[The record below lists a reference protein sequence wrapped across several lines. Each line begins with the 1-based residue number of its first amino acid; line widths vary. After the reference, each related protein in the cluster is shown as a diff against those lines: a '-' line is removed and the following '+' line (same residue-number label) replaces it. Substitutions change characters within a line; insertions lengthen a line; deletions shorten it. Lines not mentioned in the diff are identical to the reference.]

1 MAKRILIAGIIVGLF
16 LGGVGYFNLVFKPK
30 MIGEFMA
37 KMVPP
42 PATVTAELA
51 KTETWVDRERAIG
64 TLVAIEGV
72 DVAPQVGGIVT
83 EYLFDSGHDVE
94 KGQKLVKLDTS
105 VEEADLA
112 DHKAALQQTNLDF
125 ERHSKLVK
133 TNAVSQAMLDSTIAK
148 RNSAAAAVQKTEA
161 LIAQKNI
168 AAPFAGRL
176 GLRRVEKGQYV
187 SPGQALVWLQA
198 LDPIWV
204 DFPVPEASVGKFAI
218 GSKIELAADAFP
230 GEMFKGEI
238 EAFDAKLGADTRTL
252 MVRARLPNP
261 DRKLLPGMFAN
272 VAVLAGGAKEVGH
285 GAAHG
290 GDLRSLRR
298 QRVGGEEG
306 GGRARCNAAA
316 DSVGRARG
324 LGDRQ
329 RRDADRFSSGRAQAH
344 RRAEIRPRGLEPRR
358 SDRHSRRHHAWRG
371 GRHQR
376 PAQIAA
382 RRHDQS
388 RQFGRAQSPGGA
400 AEALSPCA
408 SPTSSSSGR
417 CLPRW

>member
-1 MAKRILIAGIIVGLF
+1 MVKRFLIAAIVVGLF
-16 LGGVGYFNLVFKPK
+16 LGGVGYFNLVFKPQ

-42 PATVTAELA
+42 PATVTAEPA
-51 KTETWVDRERAIG
+51 KTETWIDRVRAIG

-72 DVAPQVGGIVT
+72 DVAPQVGGSVT
-83 EYLFDSGHDVE
+83 DYFFDSGHEVE
-94 KGQKLVKLDTS
+94 KGAKLVKLDTS

-112 DHKAALQQTNLDF
+112 DNKATLQQTNLDL

-133 TNAVSQAMLDSTIAK
+133 TSAVSQAVLDATIAK
-148 RNSAAAAVQKTEA
+148 RDSAAAAVQKTEA

-168 AAPFAGRL
+168 TAPFAGRL

-218 GSKIELAADAFP
+218 GSQVELAADAFP

-272 VAVLAGGAKEVGH
+272 VAVLAGGAKQLVTVPRTAVTYGLYGDSVWAVKESAPEP
-285 GAAHG
+285 AAAPPATASAEPVASAIAS
-290 GDLRSLRR
+290 DATPTASIPAEKTLTAERR
-298 QRVGGEEG
+298 FVRVGPTQ
-306 GGRARCNAAA
+306 
-316 DSVGRARG
+316 
-324 LGDRQ
+324 GDRIAILEGIKPGEQ
-329 RRDADRFSSGRAQAH
+329 VITSGQLKLQPDATIKVDNSGALKAP
-344 RRAEIRPRGLEPRR
+344 AE
-358 SDRHSRRHHAWRG
+358 
-371 GRHQR
+371 
-376 PAQIAA
+376 
-382 RRHDQS
+382 
-388 RQFGRAQSPGGA
+388 
-400 AEALSPCA
+400 
-408 SPTSSSSGR
+408 
-417 CLPRW
+417 LPRQ